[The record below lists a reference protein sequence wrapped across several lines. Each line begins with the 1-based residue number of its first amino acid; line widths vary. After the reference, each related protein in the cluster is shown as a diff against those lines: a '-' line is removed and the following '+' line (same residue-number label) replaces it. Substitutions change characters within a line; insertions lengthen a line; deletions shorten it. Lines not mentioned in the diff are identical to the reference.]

1 MSQTATIV
9 QPTKAN
15 IGIFTNPKHDLWI
28 SEAEPTVERV
38 LKADDLKHGE
48 VTIAIK
54 STGICGSDVHFWHA
68 GCIGPMIVEGDHIL
82 GHESA
87 GQIIA
92 VHPSVTHLKVG
103 DRVAV
108 EPNVICNECEPCLT
122 GRYNGCEKV
131 EFLSTP
137 PVPGLL
143 RRYVNHPSVWC
154 HKIGNMSYEDGAML
168 EPLSVALAGM
178 QRSGIK
184 LGDPVLV
191 CGAGPI
197 GLITLLCC
205 KAAGACPLVITD
217 IDEGRLKFAK
227 ELCPSV
233 ITHKV
238 ERMSAEDAAKAIVA
252 SFGGIEP
259 AVVMECT
266 GVESSI
272 ASAIWAA
279 KFGGKVFVIGVGKN
293 EMNFP
298 FMRCSTRE
306 IDLVFQYRYS
316 NTWPR
321 AIRLLENKVIDLSK
335 LVTHRFKLEE
345 ALEAFATAADPK
357 TGAIKT
363 GAWGRIAARRFES
376 TAAKAAESGK
386 EGAFKAAEAT
396 KQGTSKAAEAT
407 KQTTSN
413 AAQATKQ
420 STANAAEA
428 TKQGTAKAAEATKE
442 TASKAAEATKEGASK
457 AAEATK
463 EAAPKA
469 AEATKQGAA
478 KATEATKEGASKAA
492 EATKTAAEKASET
505 AKEGISKA
513 SASAA
518 EYASKAQEG
527 LSKVTSSA
535 GPAIAGAA
543 KGAAESLSKV
553 GGRTAKVVGFVEK
566 QVPTVIYYS
575 KVAAE
580 VGKIVFRGQKMSPP
594 SVETF
599 QTYFQN
605 VWKNPTSLLQSATQS
620 ASQIASKT
628 AQQPGSIISRVQN
641 ISRAQLITGGVIAA
655 ECLGFFTV
663 GEMIGRFKIV
673 GYHGENGAAHH

>member
-9 QPTKAN
+9 KPTKAN

-28 SEAEPTVERV
+28 SEAEPTVESV
-38 LKADDLKHGE
+38 QKGDDLKPGE
-48 VTIAIK
+48 VTISVK

-103 DRVAV
+103 DRVAI
-108 EPNVICNECEPCLT
+108 EPNVICNACEPCLT

-143 RRYVNHPSVWC
+143 RRYVNHPAIWC
-154 HKIGNMSYEDGAML
+154 HKIGDMSYENGAML

-227 ELCPSV
+227 EVCPSA

-238 ERMSAEDAAKAIVA
+238 ERMSAEDSAKAIVA

-259 AVVMECT
+259 AVSMECT

-272 ASAIWAA
+272 ASAIWAT
-279 KFGGKVFVIGVGKN
+279 KFGGRVFVIGVGKN
-293 EMNFP
+293 ELNFP

-321 AIRLLENKVIDLSK
+321 AIRLLENGIIDLSK
-335 LVTHRFKLEE
+335 LVTHRFKLED
-345 ALEAFATAADPK
+345 ALEAFKVAADPK
-357 TGAIKT
+357 TGAIKCFFIARRPDSSIDDDDRPT
-363 GAWGRIAARRFES
+363 PPTPLPSPLRPPSTARTANRLLDPAKSIFPSPPCPWSRIAARRFES
-376 TAAKAAESGK
+376 TSAKAAES
-386 EGAFKAAEAT
+386 A
-396 KQGTSKAAEAT
+396 
-407 KQTTSN
+407 
-413 AAQATKQ
+413 
-420 STANAAEA
+420 
-428 TKQGTAKAAEATKE
+428 
-442 TASKAAEATKEGASK
+442 KEGASK
-457 AAEATK
+457 AAASASEYAS
-463 EAAPKA
+463 KA
-469 AEATKQGAA
+469 QES
-478 KATEATKEGASKAA
+478 ASKAA
-492 EATKTAAEKASET
+492 SKAA
-505 AKEGISKA
+505 A
-513 SASAA
+513 SAS

-527 LSKVTSSA
+527 LSKVSAAA
-535 GPAIAGAA
+535 GPAIAEQA
-543 KGAAESLSKV
+543 
-553 GGRTAKVVGFVEK
+553 
-566 QVPTVIYYS
+566 PTVVYYS
-575 KVAAE
+575 KVGAE
-580 VGKIVFRGQKMSPP
+580 VAKIVFRGQKMSPP
-594 SVETF
+594 PLESFQTYF

-605 VWKNPTSLLQSATQS
+605 IWKNPSSLLQT
-620 ASQIASKT
+620 ASQTATKFAQEPASVV
-628 AQQPGSIISRVQN
+628 SRT
-641 ISRAQLITGGVIAA
+641 QLAAAGVVAA

-663 GEMIGRFKIV
+663 GEMIGRFKLI
-673 GYHGENGAAHH
+673 GYRGETPSAHH